1 MNVPIPVDPLAEMIS
16 ALNLTDAGGARTR
29 EDIFTGPSQWM
40 PHGRVF
46 GGQVLAQSLVAAT
59 RTVEARPVHS
69 LHGYF
74 LRPGDIEL
82 PITFS
87 VDRLRDGRSFST
99 RRVQAYQKGEPIFSM
114 IASFQEID
122 PGLEH
127 QDAFPFDIPAPETL
141 PSAADLIGDNPHP
154 VAQYWA
160 KARPFDMRHVGSP
173 IYFSVKGE
181 PVAHQ
186 AVWIKALGD
195 MPADSQLHT
204 AALAYASDYSILES
218 IYRRHGIA
226 WSHPGLKSA
235 SLDHAMWFHRE
246 PKVDEWMLYVQ
257 ESPSASGGRGLA
269 LGRIFSQDGR
279 LLATVAQEGMVRV
292 PELAH

>member
-1 MNVPIPVDPLAEMIS
+1 MIS
-16 ALNLTDAGGARTR
+16 TLDLKSLAGGAAK
-29 EDIFTGPSQWM
+29 ENLFEGPSQWM

-59 RTVEARPVHS
+59 RTVENRNVHS

-74 LRPGDIEL
+74 LRPGDIDL

-99 RRVQAYQKGEPIFSM
+99 RRVQAFQKDEPIFSM
-114 IASFQEID
+114 IASFQQDD
-122 PGLEH
+122 PGLDH
-127 QDAFPFDIPAPETL
+127 QDEFPIDIPDPETL
-141 PSAADLIGDNPHP
+141 PSAADLMGDNPHP
-154 VAQYWA
+154 VAQYWS
-160 KARPFDMRHVGSP
+160 KARPFDMRHVPSP
-173 IYFSVKGE
+173 IYFKVEGE

-186 AVWIKALGD
+186 AVWIKSLGVL
-195 MPADSQLHT
+195 PESQELHT

-235 SLDHAMWFHRE
+235 SLDHAMWFHR
-246 PKVDEWMLYVQ
+246 PARVDQWMLYVQ
-257 ESPSASGGRGLA
+257 ESPSAQGGRGLA
-269 LGRIFSQDGR
+269 LGKIFSSRGE
-279 LLATVAQEGMVRV
+279 LLATVAQEGMVRI
-292 PELAH
+292 PELAE

>member
-1 MNVPIPVDPLAEMIS
+1 MSLQIPNDPLAQMIETLDLQS
-16 ALNLTDAGGARTR
+16 AGNSSRD
-29 EDIFTGPSQWM
+29 EDLFIGPSQWM

-46 GGQVLAQSLVAAT
+46 GGQVLAQSLVAAS
-59 RTVEARPVHS
+59 RTIENRNVHS
-69 LHGYF
+69 MHGYF
-74 LRPGDIEL
+74 LRPGNMEL

-99 RRVQAYQKGEPIFSM
+99 RRVQAFQSDVPIFSM
-114 IASFQEID
+114 IASFQEED

-127 QDAFPFDIPAPETL
+127 QDDFPSGIPDPESL

-160 KARPFDMRHVGSP
+160 KARPFDMRHVDSP
-173 IYFSVKGE
+173 IYFSVEGK

-186 AVWIKALGD
+186 AVWLRALGP
-195 MPADSQLHT
+195 MPDDQSLHT

-218 IYRRHGIA
+218 IYRRHSIA

-235 SLDHAMWFHRE
+235 SLDHAMWFHR
-246 PKVDEWMLYVQ
+246 PAKVDQWMLYVQ
-257 ESPSASGGRGLA
+257 ESPSAQGGRGLA
-269 LGRIFSQDGR
+269 VGRIFNSRGE

-292 PELAH
+292 PEMRK